1 MFYKNELDLI
11 TEGFKKCRLGTYLSE
26 IDENGYFRFSKGL
39 ERIFGEENP
48 TALHVSDIKPK
59 SLYKARDGMKL
70 SFRYFLL
77 PEMDVPTV
85 LFIGPYLEEQI
96 TVSEMFEIGEKNGVL
111 PSRQRYLEEYYSTLP
126 VLSHESKIFFFLDSF
141 LERIFKSPSFSIF
154 DVNNLEPQPASPMS
168 AKPREEEDAVLKM
181 KTVEK
186 RYEFENEMIR
196 AVTLGQIHMEK
207 QLLNAFSENA
217 FERRVDNP
225 LRNAKNYGIIM
236 NTLLRKA
243 AETGGVHPVYIDR
256 VSSDF
261 AFKIEEMKSL
271 SGNFSLM
278 LEMFKSYCLLVR
290 NHAVKSYSPL
300 VRGTIVIVDSD
311 LTAELSLKTL
321 AEKQNVSSGYLSAV
335 FHKETGKT
343 LTEYIR
349 QRRMENAEYLL
360 ATTNLEIQSVA
371 IHSGILDLQYFSK
384 LFKKHT
390 GKTPREYREE
400 HKK

>member
-1 MFYKNELDLI
+1 M
-11 TEGFKKCRLGTYLSE
+11 
-26 IDENGYFRFSKGL
+26 
-39 ERIFGEENP
+39 
-48 TALHVSDIKPK
+48 
-59 SLYKARDGMKL
+59 
-70 SFRYFLL
+70 
-77 PEMDVPTV
+77 
-85 LFIGPYLEEQI
+85 
-96 TVSEMFEIGEKNGVL
+96 
-111 PSRQRYLEEYYSTLP
+111 
-126 VLSHESKIFFFLDSF
+126 
-141 LERIFKSPSFSIF
+141 
-154 DVNNLEPQPASPMS
+154 
-168 AKPREEEDAVLKM
+168 
-181 KTVEK
+181 
-186 RYEFENEMIR
+186 
-196 AVTLGQIHMEK
+196 
-207 QLLNAFSENA
+207 
-217 FERRVDNP
+217 
-225 LRNAKNYGIIM
+225 
-236 NTLLRKA
+236 
-243 AETGGVHPVYIDR
+243 YIDR

-278 LEMFKSYCLLVR
+278 MEMFKSYCLLVR